1 MAKVTLLGDF
11 SHVPDLPFGHNWS
24 GDKKLP
30 SQGALKDEL
39 NLPDNLSEFR
49 LYGLNDLGKFKPVTW
64 LIPKRLAV
72 GESHVLWGKGDSFKS
87 FLALHWSMTLAYSG
101 AIVIYVVAEG
111 ASGLVART
119 HAWQRAN
126 GWEVDAPGML
136 FVPRGVNLHER
147 RAVDT
152 WIEAM
157 RVQLGEWYSDRPES
171 QRHPVLV
178 VFDTLARNFVGGD
191 EVSPR
196 DMGLFVEGVE
206 RVRRGLGCAT
216 LVIHHSDKAGGSER
230 GTESLRN
237 SCFAMF
243 RMDRV
248 AVSAT
253 GSGFAAKLTCD
264 RIKDFGRPEPQ
275 VVEFELIETD
285 LEVDGSAVSSL
296 ACRANE
302 KVGFPGKTA
311 RKGAPEVSDKQSADL
326 SEMNG
331 RVHILSSNERKV
343 LEFFDGEGK
352 VPSRPWSV
360 SALSRK
366 LKLTR
371 EPTRHACKQ
380 LSDMGIL
387 GVSGKTKA
395 RLYWLQQEVEL

>member
-1 MAKVTLLGDF
+1 MAKVQLLGDF
-11 SHVPDLPFGHNWS
+11 SKVPDLPFGHDWKGERN
-24 GDKKLP
+24 KLP
-30 SQGALKDEL
+30 SQGVLKDSL
-39 NLPDNLSEFR
+39 DLPDSLAEFR
-49 LYGLNDLGKFKPVTW
+49 LYGLDDLGKFKPVTW
-64 LIPKRLAV
+64 LIPSRLAV

-87 FLALHWSMTLAYSG
+87 FLALHWSMSLAYAG

-216 LVIHHSDKAGGSER
+216 LVIHHSDKAGGAER

-237 SCFAMF
+237 SCFAMY

-248 AVSAT
+248 AVSAS

-264 RIKDFGRPEPQ
+264 RIKDFSRPEPQ
-275 VVEFELIETD
+275 VVEFQLVETD
-285 LEVDGSAVSSL
+285 LKVSGSAVSSL

-311 RKGAPEVSDKQSADL
+311 RKGDPKVSEIHTADL

-331 RVHILSSNERKV
+331 RVHMWSANETKV
-343 LEFFDGEGK
+343 LEFFADDGK

-366 LKLTR
+366 LKMTR
-371 EPTRHACKQ
+371 EPTRHACVQ
-380 LSDMGIL
+380 LAEMGIL

-395 RLYWLQQEVEL
+395 RQYWLQQEVE